1 MTPPRPGDGGL
12 DPTLGATDPTLAAK
26 RLDVALELTKLWL
39 GETSWYAPGSV
50 YEQAAI
56 IGRVF
61 EAYRRQLDEGRPV
74 DPTTVFDPQDNHPAA
89 IGPLEWPAWAE
100 DDEDDEYDEDDEDED
115 E

>member
-1 MTPPRPGDGGL
+1 MTPQKPSDRGL
-12 DPTLGATDPTLAAK
+12 APALGAPGAELQAK
-26 RLDVALELTKLWL
+26 RLDVALELTKLWI

-74 DPTTVFDPQDNHPAA
+74 DPTTVFEAQDTPPAA
-89 IGPLEWPAWAE
+89 LGPLEWPEWE
-100 DDEDDEYDEDDEDED
+100 EEGDEDED
-115 E
+115 EYEDEDEDE

>member
-1 MTPPRPGDGGL
+1 MTPQKPSDRGL
-12 DPTLGATDPTLAAK
+12 EPALGAHGIELEGK
-26 RLDVALELTKLWL
+26 RLDVALALTKLWL

-74 DPTTVFDPQDNHPAA
+74 DPTTVFDAQDNHPAA
-89 IGPLEWPAWAE
+89 LGPLEWPEWDE
-100 DDEDDEYDEDDEDED
+100 EDEDEDEEDDEDED
-115 E
+115 A

>member
-1 MTPPRPGDGGL
+1 MTPQKPSDRGHEPALGGRGEAL
-12 DPTLGATDPTLAAK
+12 EGK

-39 GETSWYAPGSV
+39 GETSWHAPGHV

-74 DPTTVFDPQDNHPAA
+74 DPTTLFVAQDNHPAA
-89 IGPLEWPAWAE
+89 VGPLEWDWE
-100 DDEDDEYDEDDEDED
+100 DADDEDED
-115 E
+115 EDEDDEE